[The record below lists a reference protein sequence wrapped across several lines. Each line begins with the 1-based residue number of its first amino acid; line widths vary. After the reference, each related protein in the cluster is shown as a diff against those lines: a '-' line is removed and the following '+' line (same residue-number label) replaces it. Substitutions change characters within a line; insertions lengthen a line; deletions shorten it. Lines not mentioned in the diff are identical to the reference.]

1 MSVDRAVVGCHGG
14 TDEGRWRV
22 REQATVV
29 QYEWC
34 GARVVGARGAY
45 DMDTITPLAEALHTA
60 SKAYPKVVLDAS
72 GLTFADSTVLSLLI
86 RTHQAADLRV
96 AAPAQQL
103 RRLLE
108 LTGADAVLK
117 VMSTVEEAAT
127 V

>member
-1 MSVDRAVVGCHGG
+1 MSVDGAV
-14 TDEGRWRV
+14 EGRQCGTGEGRPRV

-45 DMDTITPLAEALHTA
+45 DMDTIAPLAEALHTA
-60 SKAYPKVVLDAS
+60 STAYPKVVLDAS
-72 GLTFADSTVLSLLI
+72 GITFADSTVLSLLI

-96 AAPAQQL
+96 AAPPQQL
-103 RRLLE
+103 RRLLQ
-108 LTGADAVLK
+108 LTGADTLLK
-117 VMSTVEEAAT
+117 VMSTVDEAAT